1 MCLEEMLGHP
11 DCACHTE
18 APLRGLLHIAI
29 IDLIKDKPAH
39 GGEIY
44 QTLKEKFLIDVPRGI
59 IYALL
64 RRMEEDSLIISNWS
78 IRESGPARRIY
89 HITEDGLEYLK
100 CSLERLRR
108 AGQMID
114 ILRKEKT

>member
-1 MCLEEMLGHP
+1 MCNENMPRHV
-11 DCACHTE
+11 DCCHTD

-44 QTLKEKFLIDVPRGI
+44 FAIKEKFKIDAPRGI
-59 IYALL
+59 IYSLL

-78 IRESGPARRIY
+78 IQDSGPARRIY

-108 AGQMID
+108 AGEMIHT
-114 ILRKEKT
+114 LLKEEV